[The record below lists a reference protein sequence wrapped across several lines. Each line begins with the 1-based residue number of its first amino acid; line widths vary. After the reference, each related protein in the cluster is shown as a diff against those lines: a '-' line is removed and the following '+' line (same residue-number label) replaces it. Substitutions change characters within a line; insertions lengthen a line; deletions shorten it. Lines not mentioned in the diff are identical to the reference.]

1 MGENV
6 TCKANGGT
14 TNGYLA
20 KPPSGKGPGVVV
32 IQEYWGL
39 NDQIKG
45 FADMLAREGFDALA
59 PDFYHGKGA
68 KIGEPDAAGK
78 LMMELMQGA
87 SAAQDARGAA
97 RYLATHPATSS
108 QNVDVIGFC
117 LGGYL
122 ALLTAADAPDVLS
135 AVVDCYRVRHAPP
148 PRSEL
153 SNRQVLGVFGA
164 E

>member
-6 TCKANGGT
+6 TFKADGGT

-20 KPPSGKGPGVVV
+20 MPASGKGPGVVV

-45 FADMLAREGFDALA
+45 VADMLAREGFDALA

-78 LMMELMQGA
+78 LMMELMRGA

-97 RYLATHPATSS
+97 ATLPR
-108 QNVDVIGFC
+108 
-117 LGGYL
+117 L
-122 ALLTAADAPDVLS
+122 
-135 AVVDCYRVRHAPP
+135 P
-148 PRSEL
+148 PRA
-153 SNRQVLGVFGA
+153 RRKA
-164 E
+164 A

>member
-1 MGENV
+1 MPSEMV
-6 TCKANGGT
+6 KFPANGGT
-14 TNGYLA
+14 ANGYVA
-20 KPPSGKGPGVVV
+20 IPAAGKGPGVIV
-32 IQEYWGL
+32 IQEWWGL
-39 NDQIKG
+39 TDQIKG
-45 FADMLAREGFDALA
+45 VADMLAREGFAALA

-108 QNVDVIGFC
+108 QKVGVIGFC

-122 ALLTAADAPDVLS
+122 ALL
-135 AVVDCYRVRHAPP
+135 
-148 PRSEL
+148 
-153 SNRQVLGVFGA
+153 
-164 E
+164 